1 MQNTII
7 KREVFKKALRQE
19 IKDLFR
25 TTLEEATPRQI
36 YQAVCQK
43 CGVTFDVPFPP
54 REGHRILCPDCF
66 EKEHKK

>member
-1 MQNTII
+1 MLKGNHVKMANSNELSTE
-7 KREVFKKALRQE
+7 K
-19 IKDLFR
+19 
-25 TTLEEATPRQI
+25 LEKVSGGKQI

>member
-1 MQNTII
+1 MANSNELSAE
-7 KREVFKKALRQE
+7 K
-19 IKDLFR
+19 
-25 TTLEEATPRQI
+25 LEKVSGGKQI